1 MSTDTTSLMTRLQNR
16 RDELGMSYPALAER
30 SGVSEPTVKRI
41 LSGQGGSFKN
51 VAAVAAAL
59 GLTLE
64 FRETDPDVM
73 RREQAQEKATR
84 VARMVQGT
92 SALESQAVDAATYQR
107 LIEKSV
113 HELLAGSPRRL
124 WSN

>member
-1 MSTDTTSLMTRLQNR
+1 
-16 RDELGMSYPALAER
+16 
-30 SGVSEPTVKRI
+30 
-41 LSGQGGSFKN
+41 
-51 VAAVAAAL
+51 
-59 GLTLE
+59 
-64 FRETDPDVM
+64 
-73 RREQAQEKATR
+73 
-84 VARMVQGT
+84 MVQGT